1 MAEGDKEIIIPINIE
16 DEMRG
21 AYIDYSMSVIISRA
35 LPDVRDGLKPVHRR
49 VLYGMLDLGVNW
61 NKPYKK
67 SARIVGE
74 VLGKYHPHGD
84 SSVYD
89 TMVRMAQEWSL
100 RYPLVD
106 GQGNF
111 GSIDGDSPAAM
122 RYTEARLRRIAEE
135 MLNDINKDTVDYQLN
150 FDDSLKEPTVLPAK
164 LPNLLLNGSSG
175 IAVGMATN
183 MAPHNLS
190 EVVDGITAYIDN
202 NEITIDELI
211 EHIKAPD
218 FPTGGIIYG
227 YNGVKSA
234 FETGRGRVVMR
245 AKAIIESTKTGRERI
260 IVTEIPYQVNKASM
274 IEKTAALVNE
284 KKIEGISDI
293 RDESDRTGM
302 RIVYELKK
310 DVIGNVV
317 LNNLFKYTQLQSSF
331 GVNNVALVKGRPY
344 TLNLKDLIK
353 HFVDHRHEVVIR
365 RTQYELNEAEKRA
378 HILQGYLIALDN
390 LDEVIELIRS
400 SRDPEIAKT
409 GLMEKFDL
417 SEIQAKAILEMRL
430 QRLTGLER
438 EKIQKEYDEI
448 MELITKLKEILE
460 KEELRMGIIKDELA
474 EIKDR
479 YGDERRSEIVYAA
492 DDLTS
497 EDMIPNEEMLLTIS
511 HEGYIKRTNLSEYRT
526 QGRGGVG
533 SKGAGSKEDDF
544 TEHLFV
550 GMNHDY
556 LLIFTEY
563 GKVFWKKVWQIP
575 EGGKTA
581 KGRPVQNLINIEP
594 GDKIR
599 AVINVADLKDEDYIN
614 NHYLVMCTEKGTIK
628 KTSLEAY
635 SRPRTNGINAITIH
649 EGDKLLEIKLTNG
662 DNHIIIGKRSG
673 KVIHFHE
680 SDVRSMGRTAAG
692 VRGVSLEGEDD
703 KVIGMVCVNREDA
716 NLLVVSENG
725 YGKRSPI
732 DDYRITK
739 RGGKGVK
746 TINITEKTGN
756 LVAIKEVIDTDDLM
770 IINKSGITIRLSV
783 DGLRVM
789 GRATQGVKLIRL
801 NDDDQ
806 ISSVEKIERIEVEGE
821 ELDNQEE
828 VEGTESDTSTE
839 NED

>member
-122 RYTEARLRRIAEE
+122 RYTEARLRRIADE
-135 MLNDINKDTVDYQLN
+135 MLNDINKDTVDFQLN

-183 MAPHNLS
+183 MAPHNLT
-190 EVVDGITAYIDN
+190 EVVDGITAYIDDN
-202 NEITIDELI
+202 DISIEGIM

-227 YNGVKSA
+227 FTGVKSA
-234 FETGRGRVVMR
+234 FETGRGRVVLR
-245 AKAIIESTKTGRERI
+245 ARAEIEPTSTGRERI

-293 RDESDRTGM
+293 RDESDRKGM

-310 DVIGNVV
+310 DAIGNVV

-353 HFVDHRHEVVIR
+353 NFVDHRHEVVIR

-390 LDEVIELIRS
+390 LDEVIELIRG
-400 SRDPEIAKT
+400 SRDPEIAKN
-409 GLMEKFDL
+409 GLIEKFSL

-448 MELITKLKEILE
+448 MELITKLKEILD
-460 KEELRMGIIKDELA
+460 KEELRMNIIKEELTD
-474 EIKDR
+474 IKER

-533 SKGAGSKEDDF
+533 SKGAGSKDDDF

-550 GMNHDY
+550 SMNHDY
-556 LLIFTEY
+556 LLIFTES

-575 EGGKTA
+575 EGGKTS

-599 AVINVADLKDEDYIN
+599 AVINVANLKDEDYIN
-614 NHYLVMCTEKGTIK
+614 NNYLVMCTEKGTIK

-635 SRPRTNGINAITIH
+635 SRPRTNGINAITIN

-662 DNHIIIGKRSG
+662 DNHIIIGKQSG

-692 VRGVSLEGEDD
+692 VRGVTLEGEDD
-703 KVIGMVCVNREDA
+703 KVVGMVCVAREDA

-783 DGLRVM
+783 DTLRVM

-801 NDDDQ
+801 NEGDT
-806 ISSVEKIERIEVEGE
+806 ISSVEKIVRLEGE
-821 ELDNQEE
+821 EVIENQEDGSE
-828 VEGTESDTSTE
+828 KESNTSTDSE
-839 NED
+839 E